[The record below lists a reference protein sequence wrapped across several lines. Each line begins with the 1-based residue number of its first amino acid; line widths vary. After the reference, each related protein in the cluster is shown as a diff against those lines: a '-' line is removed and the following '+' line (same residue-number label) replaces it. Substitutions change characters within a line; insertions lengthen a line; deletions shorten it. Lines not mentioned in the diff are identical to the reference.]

1 MGLVFN
7 AEGKR
12 DEPKN
17 VVPRFNARSFD
28 AALESQKY
36 VLVNFFAPWC
46 GHCKVFAPE
55 FDKVAVDSSAVVA
68 SVDAVSES
76 ELTERYD
83 IKEYPTVLLVSRDG
97 TSEEYTGERSAA
109 SISRW
114 VSKRIAPSPAVRLES
129 VDDAEQFLKNHPLAC
144 IAFVDDGSAELA
156 TVVAASLQ
164 VDDVVFAYLPSRD
177 GAAKLGAVLPSLR
190 VQAPHAA
197 ADASV
202 FQGSLGSPDEI
213 ATFVRG
219 LRLPPVV
226 PFDGESSVQ
235 LFGDGR
241 PILFLFRGEDAVG
254 EAAEQELTKAASCL
268 RSRFPL
274 STVKLPTVAGAE
286 DYAERLAEF
295 VGVHVDAL
303 PSAILLEDPMASG
316 RKFRPE
322 GSTITRDAL
331 CAMEAAYSSG
341 TLSRF
346 VKSEALPSE
355 ATGSAPVAKLV
366 GLSMEEAVMDE
377 TKDVVVLVCVE
388 WHGVC
393 QRLRPVWNDL
403 ASHFAGVDTLR
414 IATIDAAHNDL
425 HDTEVGMFPMIR
437 LWQTGQKTSPQD
449 YSEEREKDFDSL
461 AAWLVETTGAAP
473 VAVTVDPSES
483 EL

>member
-1 MGLVFN
+1 MGL
-7 AEGKR
+7 ASCAAGKR
-12 DEPKN
+12 DGPKSA
-17 VVPRFNARSFD
+17 VPRFTARSFD
-28 AALESQKY
+28 AALESQKH

-46 GHCKVFAPE
+46 GHCKVFEPE

-83 IKEYPTVLLVSRDG
+83 IREYPTILLVRADG

-114 VSKRIAPSPAVRLES
+114 ASKRIAPGAAVRLDG
-129 VDDAEQFLKNHPLAC
+129 VDAAEHFLKEHPLAC
-144 IAFVDDGSAELA
+144 IAFVDEGSAELA
-156 TVVAASLQ
+156 AVTAASLQ
-164 VDDVVFAYLPSRD
+164 VDDVVFAFLPSED
-177 GAAKLGAVLPSLR
+177 GAAKLGAALPSLR
-190 VQAPHAA
+190 VQAPYA
-197 ADASV
+197 ADNFV
-202 FQGSLGSPDEI
+202 FQGNLESPDEV

-226 PFDGESSVQ
+226 PFNGESSVQ

-241 PILFLFRGEDAVG
+241 PILFLFRSADASG
-254 EAAEQELTKAASCL
+254 EAAEQELAKAASCL

-274 STVKLPTVAGAE
+274 STVRLPTAAGAE

-295 VGVHVDAL
+295 VGIRLDAL
-303 PSAILLEDPMASG
+303 PAAVLLEDPMAAG

-322 GSTITRDAL
+322 GSAITRDAL
-331 CAMEAAYSSG
+331 CAMEVAYGSG

-346 VKSEALPSE
+346 VKSEAMPSE
-355 ATGSAPVAKLV
+355 VGAAPVTKLV
-366 GLSMEEAVMDE
+366 GLSMEEAVMDA

-388 WHGVC
+388 WHGIC
-393 QRLRPVWNDL
+393 QRLRPVWRDL
-403 ASHFAGVDTLR
+403 ASHFASVDTLR

-425 HDTEVGMFPMIR
+425 HNTEVGMFPMIR
-437 LWQTGQKTSPQD
+437 LWQRGKKEAPQD

-461 AAWLVETTGAAP
+461 VGWIAETTGAAP
-473 VAVTVDPSES
+473 AAGTVDLSES